1 MGVSKIARLS
11 RPFLV
16 LALLLSVLMC
26 YFIVSERRS
35 MSGTS
40 YSEPTMEAW
49 TGSAPSQR
57 LEFSRIFFL
66 ETGGHGSLT
75 ARIACAVE
83 SAARMHPH
91 WTVYLLSAASGDAS
105 QANVT
110 FAGPFA
116 QMLRSIPNVVMNVVR
131 PNEVFQ
137 ETPLESWYE
146 SGILNKSAYPVEH
159 LADALRL
166 AVLYKR
172 GGVYLDIDV
181 IVMRSLDSLPPCV
194 SQSPVENGDM
204 VSNGFLA
211 FRRGDPFLL
220 YLMLRAR
227 EVYKPEEWNSIG
239 PQLLR
244 RVTLARCGVREVKA
258 LLGRRCGGDTGFTVI
273 PHWMFLPVPYDRWQS
288 FFLANASR
296 EAWLMSSA
304 SYVMHVY
311 NKMSS
316 KAPAVPGSAYRQAAE
331 TYCPDSLRLSLQM
344 QDTF

>member
-1 MGVSKIARLS
+1 MQDRSRRLS
-11 RPFLV
+11 RPLPV

-26 YFIVSERRS
+26 YLIVSEWGWR
-35 MSGTS
+35 SGTS
-40 YSEPTMEAW
+40 YSKQTTETW
-49 TGSAPSQR
+49 TDSVPPETAG
-57 LEFSRIFFL
+57 FSRIFFL
-66 ETGGHGSLT
+66 ETGGPGSLT
-75 ARIACAVE
+75 ARISCAVE
-83 SAARMHPH
+83 SAARVHPH
-91 WTVYLLSAASGDAS
+91 WTVYILAAASGYAS
-105 QANVT
+105 QRNVT

-116 QMLRSIPNVVMNVVR
+116 QVLRSIPNVVVDVVR
-131 PNEVFQ
+131 PNEGFQ
-137 ETPLESWYE
+137 GTPLESWYE
-146 SGILNKSAYPVEH
+146 SGILSKSAYPIEH

-166 AVLYKR
+166 AVLYKQ

-194 SQSPVENGDM
+194 CQSPVENGDM

-220 YLMLRAR
+220 YLMQRVC
-227 EVYKPEEWNSIG
+227 EVYRPKEWSSIG
-239 PQLLR
+239 PKLLR
-244 RVTLARCGVREVKA
+244 RVTLARCGARQVQA
-258 LLGRRCGGDTGFTVI
+258 LLGRRCGGDTGFTVM

-288 FFLANASR
+288 FFVANASR

-331 TYCPDSLRLSLQM
+331 IYCPDSLRLSLQI
-344 QDTF
+344 QGTF